1 MTRTDKN
8 RVLWVERA
16 QVISMLLV
24 VLHHCVPHGYDG
36 PEWLLGLLNAIQ
48 YPALV
53 CFFLTSGLF
62 ATKWK
67 ARGWAAYMKRRC
79 LRLLPPYFCVNL
91 LMLLP
96 RWAAARLMGHEARI
110 TVGWLLT
117 SFVDPHGQGIAPH
130 LWFLPTL
137 LIMAA
142 LTPVIDALTARDRRV
157 RLATV
162 AALLALSALPVKL
175 PTLLCLNELKLYLAW
190 FVIGY
195 TLAVTGRA
203 RDPFPNGK
211 VAGALCGT
219 GAAAF
224 VASLLAPELP
234 IAVYLQ
240 MLGGL
245 TLMTLCLLDPRD
257 DALTAAFRGKTY
269 AIYILSMCAQ
279 NLAEV
284 VGYSLHL
291 PWFATFAAMLAV
303 GLAVPCLLWAWN
315 ERRPLPG
322 WLRAIVGL

>member
-1 MTRTDKN
+1 M
-8 RVLWVERA
+8 
-16 QVISMLLV
+16 
-24 VLHHCVPHGYDG
+24 
-36 PEWLLGLLNAIQ
+36 
-48 YPALV
+48 
-53 CFFLTSGLF
+53 
-62 ATKWK
+62 
-67 ARGWAAYMKRRC
+67 
-79 LRLLPPYFCVNL
+79 
-91 LMLLP
+91 
-96 RWAAARLMGHEARI
+96 
-110 TVGWLLT
+110 
-117 SFVDPHGQGIAPH
+117 
-130 LWFLPTL
+130 
-137 LIMAA
+137 
-142 LTPVIDALTARDRRV
+142 
-157 RLATV
+157 
-162 AALLALSALPVKL
+162 KL

-245 TLMTLCLLDPRD
+245 TLMTLCLLDPWD

-284 VGYSLHL
+284 VGYSLRL
-291 PWFATFAAMLAV
+291 PWFASFAAMLAV